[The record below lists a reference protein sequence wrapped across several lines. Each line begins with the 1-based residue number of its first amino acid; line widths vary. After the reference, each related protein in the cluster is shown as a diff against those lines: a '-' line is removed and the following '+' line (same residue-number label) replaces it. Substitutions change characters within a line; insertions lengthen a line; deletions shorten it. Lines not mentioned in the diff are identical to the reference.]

1 MYVSQRRIFSK
12 SMSRY
17 YGPGRSP
24 TESEAM
30 KNLCREEKKKKRRV
44 QGWKAPEDP
53 LESLKKFVEKMEEK
67 NDK

>member
-1 MYVSQRRIFSK
+1 MYASQRRNFSRT
-12 SMSRY
+12 MSRY

-24 TESEAM
+24 TEIEAM

-44 QGWKAPEDP
+44 QVWQAPEDP
-53 LESLKKFVEKMEEK
+53 LESLKRFVEKMEEK